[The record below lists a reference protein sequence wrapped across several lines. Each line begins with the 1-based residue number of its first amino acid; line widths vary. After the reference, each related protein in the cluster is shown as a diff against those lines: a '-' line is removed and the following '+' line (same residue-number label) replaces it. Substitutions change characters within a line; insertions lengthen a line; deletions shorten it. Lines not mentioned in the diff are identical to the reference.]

1 MMECDLLP
9 TFSGTT
15 RPFTYSQCSNSG
27 LWRYSSSVTCFT
39 GVEVLMTGSVSW
51 LVTHET
57 GSSRSTTR
65 SHRPPDECLRWR
77 LFARG
82 PAQVLYFRTTV
93 GRGVSGAGVVP
104 RPYAP
109 AARICGRDS
118 RVRPPGDRLL
128 GHARHRCDPDR
139 GAGDGRA
146 GAHRRADSVGAEGSR
161 RGLLDGDY
169 RDVLSRCLGGQSS
182 G

>member
-1 MMECDLLP
+1 MERYLFP

-57 GSSRSTTR
+57 GSSRSTNP
-65 SHRPPDECLRWR
+65 SPPTPDACFRWR
-77 LFARG
+77 LSARG
-82 PAQVLYFRTTV
+82 PAQVLYSRPTV

-104 RPYAP
+104 RPYTP

-118 RVRPPGDRLL
+118 RVRPPGDRVLRN
-128 GHARHRCDPDR
+128 HHHICDTSR
-139 GAGDGRA
+139 GG
-146 GAHRRADSVGAEGSR
+146 
-161 RGLLDGDY
+161 
-169 RDVLSRCLGGQSS
+169 
-182 G
+182 